1 MTRNNQNES
10 KDKCEKRILDVRI
23 FNIPK
28 FVFIHTIIITII
40 LQELYKMF
48 NETDSFYYS
57 LTADLT
63 NSLQRQQKQQISNK
77 NIPLWKRVDDR
88 FFWNKVMLEPLM
100 ECHNVLTD
108 NWIVPIIQGY
118 VKIERCFID
127 LTDPSTITAD
137 CKSLEDVRIPLD
149 QQLLVN
155 QESYLMILISRRS
168 RFRAGTRYKR
178 RGVDDEGKCA
188 NYVETEQI
196 FQFGSHIVSFVAVR
210 GSVPIYWSQIGHKY
224 RPPPRIDRNEEETQI
239 AFGKHF
245 DEEFKIYGNQVIVN
259 LVEKTG
265 REKIINDA
273 YLNHVLN
280 LDSPNITYVSFDF
293 HDYCRGMRFENVS
306 LLIEAVKDIIKDMRY
321 CWIDNEG
328 MICEQRGVFR
338 INCIDCLDRTN
349 IVMTAIARTVMDTQF
364 VRLGLL
370 PPEGQLSSNCR
381 RVFQMMWANN
391 GDIISRQYAGTV
403 ALKGD
408 FTRTGERRITGVMK
422 DGYHSA
428 NRYYLNRFKDAY
440 RQATIDLMQGL
451 TTSED
456 LNSPENETAVDS
468 GLSSFSEQEYHERV
482 KMVIEDCKKILI
494 PEHEVILGGWPLI
507 DADPVTGS
515 SSMSDTDMDT
525 VLVLTKDCYYVAEYD
540 DQTDRIVRYQK
551 VFLEDLEKIELGPE
565 PNQLFSIKSSQ
576 SCCIRF
582 HYSIDGI
589 SGYFHM
595 FRSTNTRFFNNMAIP
610 IRNAEE
616 AVESLKAIVE
626 SFKVALSVK
635 ELNVPYYEG
644 KLDRRKSKLTN
655 MNRDLGQNNL
665 LKVNQMTRNT
675 SEGQLS
681 SLKNVGS
688 RAITGVYSQF
698 SRLKGKW
705 TANDKPRTIREGS
718 PPKTISVAFNV
729 DSSCEEDSEDDVSIK
744 KNKKTRVQNLPV
756 TGLHPS
762 AERTF
767 SSDYSE
773 CSDIEDQE
781 LILETPIN
789 KDIQTSK
796 EEYDRVLESCG
807 ILATSPPLR
816 ESPLPTDSDGMV
828 IKSCKQSVFHEV
840 DDFVLDAMKKASL
853 KQLHRKASQSSISLS
868 SQSELRT
875 YPSTPLIHIDDSI
888 SITSDPWIASSDSL
902 VTKTNKVLSKSS
914 ENLESSRSQKVD
926 NSQSFR
932 TESVACLNQ
941 NESSL
946 SMMIKDSSLGTDILN
961 TGSKMKTSHSENAIQ
976 VRHRFHVP
984 ESIQSF

>member
-1 MTRNNQNES
+1 MFTETES
-10 KDKCEKRILDVRI
+10 
-23 FNIPK
+23 F
-28 FVFIHTIIITII
+28 F
-40 LQELYKMF
+40 
-48 NETDSFYYS
+48 YS
-57 LTADLT
+57 LSGDLT
-63 NSLQRQQKQQISNK
+63 NSLQRQQKQQNYCK
-77 NIPLWKRVDDR
+77 DIPLWKRVDDR
-88 FFWNKVMLEPLM
+88 FFWNKVMLRPLI
-100 ECHNVLTD
+100 ECHNELSD
-108 NWIVPIIQGY
+108 NWILPIIQGY
-118 VKIERCFID
+118 VKIEKCFLD
-127 LTDPSTITAD
+127 LNDSSHITTDF
-137 CKSLEDVRIPLD
+137 KSLEDIRIPAD
-149 QQLLVN
+149 PQMGPQQEL
-155 QESYLMILISRRS
+155 YTMTLISRRS

-178 RGVDDEGKCA
+178 RGVDEEGKCA

-224 RPPPRIDRNEEETQI
+224 RPPPRIDRNDEETQI
-239 AFGKHF
+239 AFKKHF
-245 DEEFKIYGNQVIVN
+245 EEEYQIYGNQVIVN

-265 REKIINDA
+265 REKVINDA
-273 YLNHVLN
+273 YLQQVLS
-280 LDSPNITYVSFDF
+280 LDSPTVTYVSFDF

-306 LLIEAVKDIIKDMRY
+306 VLIESIKDIIKDMRY
-321 CWIDNEG
+321 CWVDNEG

-370 PPEGQLSSNCR
+370 PPEGQLSANCR

-451 TTSED
+451 TTCED
-456 LNSPENETAVDS
+456 LNSPESESSVDS
-468 GLSSFSEQEYHERV
+468 SLSSFSEQEYHERV

-494 PEHEVILGGWPLI
+494 PETEVILGGWPLI

-515 SSMSDTDMDT
+515 TAMTDTDMDT

-540 DQTDRIVRYQK
+540 DITDRIVRYQK

-565 PNQLFSIKSSQ
+565 PNQIFSIKSSQ
-576 SCCIRF
+576 CCCVRF
-582 HYSIDGI
+582 HYTIDGI

-655 MNRDLGQNNL
+655 INRDLAQNNL
-665 LKVNQMTRNT
+665 LKVSQMHRNT
-675 SEGQLS
+675 SDGQLLN
-681 SLKNVGS
+681 LKNVGS

-705 TANDKPRTIREGS
+705 STNDKPKTIREIAGS
-718 PPKTISVAFNV
+718 PPKGLSASAVSFNV
-729 DSSCEEDSEDDVSIK
+729 DSSCEEDSEEEPSFK
-744 KNKKTRVQNLPV
+744 KKVRVKSLPIS
-756 TGLHPS
+756 GLHTS

-781 LILETPIN
+781 LIIDAPLHSSDVPTAKIEL
-789 KDIQTSK
+789 
-796 EEYDRVLESCG
+796 DRVLESCG

-816 ESPLPTDSDGMV
+816 DSPLPTDSDGMV
-828 IKSCKQSVFHEV
+828 IKTTNKSVFHEV

-868 SQSELRT
+868 SQTELRT
-875 YPSTPLIHIDDSI
+875 YPSTPLIHIDDSV
-888 SITSDPWIASSDSL
+888 SNSDPMVASSDPFVS
-902 VTKTNKVLSKSS
+902 KSNKILSKSS
-914 ENLESSRSQKVD
+914 ENLESTRSQKLD

-941 NESSL
+941 NQDSSL
-946 SMMIKDSSLGTDILN
+946 SISRDSSLGGDVLN
-961 TGSKMKTSHSENAIQ
+961 SSNKMKTSHSETAIQ
-976 VRHRFHVP
+976 VRLDLICLRLFLSFCVYFLYKHFSEFYLYFGILVGNHS
-984 ESIQSF
+984 SI

>member
-1 MTRNNQNES
+1 
-10 KDKCEKRILDVRI
+10 
-23 FNIPK
+23 
-28 FVFIHTIIITII
+28 
-40 LQELYKMF
+40 MF
-48 NETDSFYYS
+48 TETESFYYS
-57 LTADLT
+57 LSGDLT
-63 NSLQRQQKQQISNK
+63 NSQQRQQKQQFSK
-77 NIPLWKRVDDR
+77 KEVPLWKRVDDR
-88 FFWNKVMLEPLM
+88 FFWNKAMLWPLI
-100 ECHNVLTD
+100 ECHNELTD
-108 NWIVPIIQGY
+108 NWILPIIQGY
-118 VKIERCFID
+118 VKIEKCFID
-127 LTDPSTITAD
+127 LNDSTQFTTDS
-137 CKSLEDVRIPLD
+137 KSLEDVRIPSDPRLGP
-149 QQLLVN
+149 N
-155 QESYLMILISRRS
+155 QELYTMTLISRRS

-178 RGVDDEGKCA
+178 RGVDEAGKCA

-196 FQFGSHIVSFVAVR
+196 FHFGSHIVSFVAVR

-239 AFGKHF
+239 AFRKHF
-245 DEEFKIYGNQVIVN
+245 NEEKEIYGNPVIVN

-273 YLNHVLN
+273 YLHHVLT
-280 LDSPNITYVSFDF
+280 LDSPDITYVSFDF

-306 LLIEAVKDIIKDMRY
+306 ILMEAIKDIIKDMRY
-321 CWIDNEG
+321 CWIDSEG

-370 PPEGQLSSNCR
+370 PPEGQLSPNCR

-440 RQATIDLMQGL
+440 RQATIDLMQGQ
-451 TTSED
+451 TTNED
-456 LNSPENETAVDS
+456 LNSPDNDNAVDS
-468 GLSSFSEQEYHERV
+468 GMSSYNEQEYHERV

-515 SSMSDTDMDT
+515 TSLADTDMDT

-565 PNQLFSIKSSQ
+565 PNQIFSMKSSQ
-576 SCCIRF
+576 CCCVRF
-582 HYSIDGI
+582 HYTIDGI

-635 ELNVPYYEG
+635 EFNVPYYEG

-655 MNRDLGQNNL
+655 LNRDLAQNNL
-665 LKVNQMTRNT
+665 LKVTQMPRNI
-675 SEGQLS
+675 SDGQLLN
-681 SLKNVGS
+681 LKNVGS

-705 TANDKPRTIREGS
+705 SANDKP
-718 PPKTISVAFNV
+718 KTISEIGGSPTKSLSASIVSFNV
-729 DSSCEEDSEDDVSIK
+729 DSSCEDDSEEEVSSK
-744 KNKKTRVQNLPV
+744 KKSKVQSLPIS
-756 TGLHPS
+756 GLHTS

-781 LILETPIN
+781 LIIDSSLHSTDVPSNRLEL
-789 KDIQTSK
+789 
-796 EEYDRVLESCG
+796 DRVLESCG

-816 ESPLPTDSDGMV
+816 DSPLPTDSEGMV
-828 IKSCKQSVFHEV
+828 IKPTNKSVFHEV
-840 DDFVLDAMKKASL
+840 DDFVLDSMKKTSL

-868 SQSELRT
+868 SQNDLRT

-888 SITSDPWIASSDSL
+888 SGEALSASDPFVSKS
-902 VTKTNKVLSKSS
+902 NKLLSKSS
-914 ENLESSRSQKVD
+914 ENLDSTRSQKQF
-926 NSQSFR
+926 NSNQSFR

-941 NESSL
+941 NESNASL
-946 SMMIKDSSLGTDILN
+946 TSRDSSLGADVLN
-961 TGSKMKTSHSENAIQ
+961 TANKMKTSHSETAIQ
-976 VRHRFHVP
+976 VRV
-984 ESIQSF
+984 